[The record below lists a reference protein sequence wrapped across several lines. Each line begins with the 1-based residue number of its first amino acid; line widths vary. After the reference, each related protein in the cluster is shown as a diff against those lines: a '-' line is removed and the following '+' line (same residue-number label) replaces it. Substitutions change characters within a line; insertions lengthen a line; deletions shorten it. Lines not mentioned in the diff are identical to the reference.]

1 MKRDWLTG
9 LLAHLRALHW
19 CYWTAHWQA
28 KGDPAYGDHLL
39 YQRLYEGMV
48 DEIDGLAEKC
58 VAYFGEKAVCPNA
71 QIVTAAHL
79 VQQIH
84 ENGDLAT
91 GLQMS
96 EEVLQRVIRELRD
109 RLSEG
114 GELSVGL
121 EDYLGGL
128 ANAHETNQYLLG
140 QRLQQDQSVQHLVE
154 TWDDLAYRRQP

>member
-1 MKRDWLTG
+1 MKQDWLTG
-9 LLAHLRALHW
+9 LLAHLRTLHW
-19 CYWTAHWQA
+19 CYWTAHWRA

-39 YQRLYEGMV
+39 FQRLYEGMV

-58 VAYFGEKAVCPNA
+58 VAYFGEGAVCPVSQMRTA
-71 QIVTAAHL
+71 QML

-84 ENGDLAT
+84 ESGDLTT

-96 EEVLQRVIRELRD
+96 EDVLQRVIRQLRD
-109 RLSEG
+109 RLSES

-140 QRLQQDQSVQHLVE
+140 QRLQQGQSVQHLVAL
-154 TWDDLAYRRQP
+154 WDDVTHRRQP